1 MASARSTSRRP
12 SPPSESS
19 HAAKSVAS
27 PQVAGTA
34 AVAGSEAALDLAPEL
49 AAAVERF
56 LTFMAAEKSASPHT
70 LKGYREDLL
79 QCGEFLT
86 SAGCRRPADATSV
99 LLRRYAAALHASGYA
114 ASTVARKLASMRS
127 FYRFGQR
134 EGWVAANPA
143 RPVKSPRRTRP
154 LPSFLTHDEILRL
167 LNAPCGESVGD
178 RRDRAILELMYS
190 SGVRVSELSGLDDN
204 DLDLAGG
211 TVRVRGKGRR
221 ERLGIVGSHA
231 AEAIRAW
238 LEVRSALPRP
248 TGTSGRQPLFRN
260 RFGRRLSVRG
270 VARLL
275 EKHLATA
282 GLSGRAS
289 PHTLRH
295 SFATH
300 LLDNGAD
307 IRSVQELL
315 GHKSI
320 VTTQVYTHVTTARL
334 LDAFNKA
341 HPRAT

>member
-1 MASARSTSRRP
+1 MSTDV
-12 SPPSESS
+12 SPRL
-19 HAAKSVAS
+19 
-27 PQVAGTA
+27 
-34 AVAGSEAALDLAPEL
+34 AVAI
-49 AAAVERF
+49 ERF
-56 LTFMAAEKSASPHT
+56 LKSMAAEKAASPHT

-86 SAGCRRPADATSV
+86 SAGCQTPADATSV
-99 LLRRYAAALHASGYA
+99 LLRRYAAALHTSGYA

-134 EGWVAANPA
+134 EGWVKANPA

-154 LPSFLTHDEILRL
+154 LPSFLTNDEILRL
-167 LNAPCGESVGD
+167 LGAPRGESLGD
-178 RRDRAILELMYS
+178 VRDRAILELMYS
-190 SGVRVSELSGLDDN
+190 SGVRVSELHGLDDH

-211 TVRVRGKGRR
+211 TIRVRGKGRR

-231 AEAIRAW
+231 AEAVRCW
-238 LEVRSALPRP
+238 LEIRGGLPQP
-248 TGTSGRQPLFRN
+248 AGTSSRQPLFRN

-320 VTTQVYTHVTTARL
+320 VTTQVYTHVTTTRL